1 MHENKSTPLI
11 HSKLIDHCSA
21 EDNNYNVRQESCR
34 ARSHI
39 FDWTMCE
46 RSWLKK
52 RSVFTSLANSNI
64 RLWKTCVFFEKE
76 RAEHIINLR

>member
-1 MHENKSTPLI
+1 LAVALAESRPIGCLMHENKSTPLI

-46 RSWLKK
+46 RS
-52 RSVFTSLANSNI
+52 
-64 RLWKTCVFFEKE
+64 
-76 RAEHIINLR
+76 